1 MTTGPVLALPDF
13 NKSFVVECD
22 ASGTRIGAILM
33 QDLKPITYFSQAI
46 KGKNL
51 AKSTY
56 EKEMMALIAAVQ
68 KWRPYLL
75 GQKFVVRTDQKSL
88 RHLFEQTITTGNLLG
103 SEGT

>member
-1 MTTGPVLALPDF
+1 
-13 NKSFVVECD
+13 
-22 ASGTRIGAILM
+22 
-33 QDLKPITYFSQAI
+33 
-46 KGKNL
+46 L